1 MIDLRIKF
9 GLPEAGTTER
19 TCIIVVQ
26 VSGTAGA
33 KLQMGLIVDAVEEV
47 RNISQADIEETPDF
61 GAKVDTDYLLGMA
74 KAKAV
79 VIALLDIE
87 RVVSPEALR
96 AGF

>member
-1 MIDLRIKF
+1 
-9 GLPEAGTTER
+9 
-19 TCIIVVQ
+19 
-26 VSGTAGA
+26 
-33 KLQMGLIVDAVEEV
+33 V
-47 RNISQADIEETPDF
+47 RNINQADIEETPDF